1 VASLRGESSNQLL
14 ETLEEWNDY
23 LDRYSAPPTGV
34 AILNARRCRVPGLRN
49 DAYCRVMNELIY
61 NQWHFPRPELAKSYL
76 EMLTKGAGDPIAL
89 QCPRRWGKT
98 TFLLNEMS
106 AAANDAGFLCVYI
119 DVWQNRS
126 DVLGAINYGLQEA
139 IDDLD
144 VPKSVVAKRQ

>member
-1 VASLRGESSNQLL
+1 
-14 ETLEEWNDY
+14 
-23 LDRYSAPPTGV
+23 
-34 AILNARRCRVPGLRN
+34 
-49 DAYCRVMNELIY
+49 MNELIY
-61 NQWHFPRPELAKSYL
+61 DQWHFPRPALPKSYL

-106 AAANDAGFLCVYI
+106 EAATDAGFLCVYI

-144 VPKSVVAKRQ
+144 VPKSVVAKRLKTTVKKVSAGPSHWTSVTNLPDAGRTHLIYSWTGC